1 LKEQQSMQISH
12 KIVLGGATMLGAAG
26 VLATPAAAQTMNVS
40 VAIPRLSVAE
50 YHRPYVAIWLE
61 KEGAAPRT
69 LAVWYDFDKAKGEG
83 TKWLR
88 DIRQFWRAAGRSMQF
103 PADGITGAT
112 RAPGEQKIAFTAGKG
127 PLGTLGAGNYTLVV
141 EAAREVGGRELVRL
155 PFAWPPRPGAV
166 AKAAGTSE
174 LGAVSL
180 NFGK

>member
-1 LKEQQSMQISH
+1 MPSGYKLI
-12 KIVLGGATMLGAAG
+12 LGTGAALGAAMP
-26 VLATPAAAQTMNVS
+26 ATAQTLNVS
-40 VAIPRLSVAE
+40 VAIPRLPVAE

-69 LAVWYDFDKAKGEG
+69 LSVWYDVDKAKGEG

-88 DIRQFWRAAGRSMQF
+88 DVRQWWRASGRSMSF

-112 RAPGEQKIAFTAGKG
+112 RAPGDQKIAFTTGKG
-127 PLGTLGAGNYTLVV
+127 PLGQLSPGSYTLVV

-155 PFAWPPRPGAV
+155 PFNWPPKPGAV
-166 AKAAGTSE
+166 FRAKGSSE

-180 NFGK
+180 SFGK